1 MPRSIVFLFSIS
13 ILITSCA
20 EPPGDP
26 LPELEEDIHAELSR
40 SPGTFALAFRDLG
53 DTSRTLLINDTV
65 LFHAASTMKTPV
77 MIEVY
82 KQAEQGRFEMGDSI
96 VIKNVFFS
104 IVDSSEYSMDIGED
118 SEEKLYERIGMKASI
133 KDLVVD
139 MITYSSNLATNIV
152 IDLVDAKKVTQTM
165 RELGAPYIQVLRGVE
180 DIKAVRQG
188 LSNRTSAYDLMVI
201 YEKLGRGKVVSPEAS
216 EEMIDILLEQHFNE
230 VIPAQLPEEVKVAH
244 KTGWITQVRHDSG
257 LVFLPDGRKYVL
269 VLLSK
274 DWESDELAT
283 EVMANV
289 SKMVYDYYTAHTTT
303 PVTPTGGPTQD

>member
-1 MPRSIVFLFSIS
+1 MPP
-13 ILITSCA
+13 A
-20 EPPGDP
+20 DP
-26 LPELEEDIHAELSR
+26 LVALEADIRAELGR
-40 SPGTFALAFRDLG
+40 SAGTFAVAFRDLG
-53 DTSRTLLINDTV
+53 DTSQTLLINDTV

-82 KQAEQGRFEMGDSI
+82 KQAEQGRFDLGDSL
-96 VIKNVFFS
+96 VIKNVFYS
-104 IVDSSEYSMDIGED
+104 IVDSSAYSMDIGED

-152 IDLVDAKKVTQTM
+152 IDLVDAKKATQTM

-180 DIKAVRQG
+180 DIKAFRQG
-188 LSNRTSAYDLMVI
+188 LSNRTTAYDLMVI
-201 YEKLGRGKVVSPEAS
+201 YEKLGRGEVVSPEAS
-216 EEMIDILLEQHFNE
+216 EEMIGILLEQHFNE
-230 VIPAQLPEEVKVAH
+230 IIPAQLPEEVKVAH
-244 KTGWITQVRHDSG
+244 KTGWITQVSHDSG
-257 LVFLPDGRKYVL
+257 LVILPDGRKYAL

-289 SKMVYDYYTAHTTT
+289 SKMIYDYYTTNAIA
-303 PVTPTGGPTQD
+303 PVTPTGGPAE